1 MGYRPRRMK
10 FGVFLAPFHRMG
22 ENPTL
27 ALKRDMELIE
37 QLDELGYDEAWI
49 GEHHSFARELIS
61 NPMIFIAEAAA
72 RTKQIKLGT
81 GVTSLPYH
89 HPLMI
94 ADDLLQ
100 LDHMTRG
107 RTMLGCGPGALTS
120 DAFMMGIPPDLQRQ
134 RMAESLE
141 ALMRLTTSDEPVTMK
156 TDWFE
161 LNDARLQMS
170 WYSDPHPEIAC
181 AATVTPTGPTL
192 AGKHGVG
199 LLSVAGLGSG
209 NFGRVWEWCEEAAAE
224 SGQTVER
231 ANWRVVVQMHLADT
245 KEQAIAD
252 VEEGFAGRA
261 YFGDSK
267 DPGAGIGGL
276 FGGQA
281 ATIEEGLEVGNM
293 IVGTPDEAIE
303 RIEGYLEQSG
313 GFGTLLSLAH
323 EWAGS
328 AATQHSYEL
337 LMRYVAPRF
346 QTQLDRLYASRD
358 FVEERRLGIFGASGD
373 AMAKAFEESGK
384 EMPELLAKGLEQM
397 KKARE
402 KAESGD

>member
-1 MGYRPRRMK
+1 MRSVTLVLWVTVVGWGIMPQV
-10 FGVFLAPFHRMG
+10 GVTVAPFSGRDG
-22 ENPTL
+22 WSILPGSRRRRENRSRQGT
-27 ALKRDMELIE
+27 RGSEE
-37 QLDELGYDEAWI
+37 
-49 GEHHSFARELIS
+49 
-61 NPMIFIAEAAA
+61 

-107 RTMLGCGPGALTS
+107 RTMLGCGPGVLTS
-120 DAFMMGIPPDLQRQ
+120 DAVMMGIPPELQRQ

-141 ALMRLTTSDEPVTMK
+141 AVMRLTTSDEPVTMK

-199 LLSVAGLGSG
+199 LLSVAGLGGG
-209 NFGRVWEWCEEAAAE
+209 NFGQVWEWCEEAAAE

-252 VEEGFAGRA
+252 VKEGFAGRA

-281 ATIEEGLEVGNM
+281 ATIEEGLEMGNM

-303 RIEGYLEQSG
+303 TITRRSVP
-313 GFGTLLSLAH
+313 GTPRTPSPSH
-323 EWAGS
+323 PP
-328 AATQHSYEL
+328 TQALRE
-337 LMRYVAPRF
+337 PRF
-346 QTQLDRLYASRD
+346 RGGASVGD
-358 FVEERRLGIFGASGD
+358 LRRLGRCSAWRTSGR
-373 AMAKAFEESGK
+373 A
-384 EMPELLAKGLEQM
+384 
-397 KKARE
+397 ARRR
-402 KAESGD
+402 STPTSC